1 MQISDLL
8 EGLLVVIIALVM
20 LIFAATVHIWAEP
33 KKKKDKEKKQM
44 NMSEWAKREVEIVK
58 EDKTG
63 DEELCRYADGCYDSA
78 LKAYL
83 SLCEDGHSGMSIGF
97 TLGILNRLV
106 KGLPLSPIEGKEDEW
121 EVIERKDNH
130 ITYQNKRCFA
140 LFKKVINGEV
150 SYNYVDKT
158 VVFYNGEDTGCHN
171 GHASKF
177 VEELHPTTLPFMPP
191 EKSYKVYCN
200 EYDSAQGDY
209 VLREYTHLI
218 NPDGEREELNRY
230 FLLSGHNDSIELTKS
245 EFDYQKAVLE
255 KEMEDARRKN
265 NANDS

>member
-1 MQISDLL
+1 
-8 EGLLVVIIALVM
+8 
-20 LIFAATVHIWAEP
+20 
-33 KKKKDKEKKQM
+33 M

-63 DEELCRYADGCYDSA
+63 DEELCKYADGCYDSA
-78 LKAYL
+78 LKAFL

-106 KGLPLSPIEGKEDEW
+106 KGLPLSPIEDKEDEW

-130 ITYQNKRCFA
+130 LTYQSKRCFA

-150 SYNYVDKT
+150 SYRFVDKT
-158 VVFYNGEDTGCHN
+158 VVFYNGEEIGCHN
-171 GHASKF
+171 GHASKL

-191 EKSYKVYCN
+191 EKSYKVYCK
-200 EYDSAQGDY
+200 ECESEQGDY
-209 VLREYTHLI
+209 VLREYTYLI

-230 FLLSGHNDSIELTKS
+230 FIFTKNGVAELTKK
-245 EFDYQKAVLE
+245 EFNHQIAAWGGL
-255 KEMEDARRKN
+255 R

>member
-1 MQISDLL
+1 
-8 EGLLVVIIALVM
+8 
-20 LIFAATVHIWAEP
+20 
-33 KKKKDKEKKQM
+33 M

-63 DEELCRYADGCYDSA
+63 DEELCRYADTCYDSA
-78 LKAYL
+78 LKAFL

-106 KGLPLSPIEGKEDEW
+106 KGLPLSPIEGKDDEW
-121 EVIERKDNH
+121 EVVERVGRGNNNV
-130 ITYQNKRCFA
+130 TYQNKRCFA

-171 GHASKF
+171 GHASKL

-191 EKSYKVYCN
+191 EKRYKVYCN
-200 EYDSAQGDY
+200 TYAKSEKDNE
-209 VLREYTHLI
+209 LREYTHLI
-218 NPDGEREELNRY
+218 NPDGEREEINRY
-230 FLLSGHNDSIELTKS
+230 FIFTENGVAELTIE
-245 EFDYQKAVLE
+245 EFNNQMAVWGGI
-255 KEMEDARRKN
+255 R

>member
-78 LKAYL
+78 LKAFL

-106 KGLPLSPIEGKEDEW
+106 KGLPLSPIEDKEDEW
-121 EVIERKDNH
+121 EVIEREDNH
-130 ITYQNKRCFA
+130 LTYQNKRCFA

-150 SYNYVDKT
+150 SYRFVDKT
-158 VVFYNGEDTGCHN
+158 AVFYNGEDTGCHN
-171 GHASKF
+171 GHASKL
-177 VEELHPTTLPFMPP
+177 VDELHPTTLPFMPP

-200 EYDSAQGDY
+200 YYDSALEDY
-209 VLREYTHLI
+209 QLREYTYLI

-230 FLLSGHNDSIELTKS
+230 FLLSGHNDSIELTKP